1 MEKYVLKRH
10 IVHKYNTTTEKIKMK
25 NKHIVVTKSSG
36 RIIRPKPQS
45 KKAERGFERL
55 ITDAGSSKKAA
66 DEILKWYTNSK

>member
-25 NKHIVVTKSSG
+25 NKHTVVSKSSG
-36 RIIRPKPQS
+36 RMSMPKQQS
-45 KKAERGFERL
+45 EKADRRFERL
-55 ITDAGSSKKAA
+55 ITEAGSSKKAT